1 MSHAQT
7 LTGVFMKRFNMKEL
21 LTKYTTFVTFVVL
34 VFLLIVLTRGQALSW
49 ASLKTLIIAES
60 VRAFA
65 SLGVGMIIITKG
77 IDLSIGYV
85 VCLCASVAASFAQIS
100 TYESALY
107 FGHSFPLFVPIVA
120 GILAGG
126 LFGAFNGTLV
136 AYGKLP
142 PFIATLGT
150 MSIARGIQLIYTKA
164 AVVGSLE
171 NKFKAL
177 AQNSIGPSFLSFPF
191 LGIYVVIITIII
203 WVLLRHTKQGT
214 NFYAIGGNAQA
225 ARVSGINVERD
236 LLCVYLYAGLLYGA
250 AGVLLAG
257 RLGLANALTANGMEL
272 DAIAAVTVGG
282 VSQNGGVGTVS
293 GMIIGVFT
301 MGLINYGMSFLS
313 IDSYYQ
319 LLVKGTIIITAVYF
333 DMKKYAKRA

>member
-1 MSHAQT
+1 
-7 LTGVFMKRFNMKEL
+7 MKGAILKILSGERMKNFNLKQFL
-21 LTKYTTFVTFVVL
+21 SKYTTFVTFVVL
-34 VFLLIVLTRGQALSW
+34 VFIMAILTRGRALTWDSV
-49 ASLKTLIIAES
+49 KTLIIAES

-85 VCLCASVAASFAQIS
+85 VCLTASVAASFAQIP

-107 FGHSFPLFVPIVA
+107 YGHSFPLFVPIIT

-126 LFGAFNGTLV
+126 VFGLFNGVLV

-150 MSIARGIQLIYTKA
+150 MSIARGIQLIYTRA
-164 AVVGSLE
+164 AVVGSL
-171 NKFKAL
+171 NANFKAL
-177 AQNSIGPSFLSFPF
+177 AQNSIGPAAFSFPF
-191 LGIYVVIITIII
+191 LGIYVILIIVII
-203 WVLLRHTKQGT
+203 WVLLKHTKQGT

-236 LLCVYLYAGLLYGA
+236 LLCVYFYAGLLYGC

-282 VSQNGGVGTVS
+282 VSQNGGVGT
-293 GMIIGVFT
+293 

-319 LLVKGTIIITAVYF
+319 LLVKGGIIIVAVFF
-333 DMKKYAKRA
+333 DMKKYARRA

>member
-1 MSHAQT
+1 MDVGIKAIKARQ
-7 LTGVFMKRFNMKEL
+7 L
-21 LTKYTTFVTFVVL
+21 LSRYTTFATFVVL
-34 VFLLIVLTRGQALSW
+34 VFVLAVLTRGRVMSW
-49 ASLKTLIIAES
+49 DSVKTLIIAEA

-85 VCLCASVAASFAQIS
+85 VCLTASVAASFAQIP
-100 TYESALY
+100 TYDSALY
-107 FGHSFPLFVPIVA
+107 FGHSFPLLVPIIA
-120 GILAGG
+120 ALFAGG
-126 LFGAFNGTLV
+126 LFGFFNGVLV

-164 AVVGSLE
+164 AIVGSLTAQ
-171 NKFKAL
+171 FKAI
-177 AQNSIGPSFLSFPF
+177 AQKSVGPSFFSFPF
-191 LGIYVVIITIII
+191 LGIYVVVITIIVY
-203 WVLLRHTKQGT
+203 VLLKHTKQGT

-236 LLCVYLYAGLLYGA
+236 LVCVYLYAGLLYGC
-250 AGVLLAG
+250 AGVLQAG

-282 VSQNGGVGTVS
+282 VSQNGGVGTVG

-313 IDSYYQ
+313 VDSYYQ
-319 LLVKGTIIITAVYF
+319 LLVKGAIIIVAVFF

>member
-1 MSHAQT
+1 MKF
-7 LTGVFMKRFNMKEL
+7 TGAKQL
-21 LTKYTTFVTFVVL
+21 ISKYTTFVTFIVL
-34 VFLLIVLTRGQALSW
+34 VFILAVLTRGQALSW
-49 ASLKTLIIAES
+49 ASIKTLIIAES

-65 SLGVGMIIITKG
+65 ALGVGMIIITKG

-85 VCLCASVAASFAQIS
+85 VCFTASVAASFAQIP

-107 FGHSFPLFVPIVA
+107 YGQSFPLFVPIIA

-126 LFGAFNGTLV
+126 IFGLFNGALV

-150 MSIARGIQLIYTKA
+150 MSIARGVQLIYTKA
-164 AVVGSLE
+164 AIVGSLKA
-171 NKFKAL
+171 NFKTL
-177 AQNSIGPSFLSFPF
+177 AQSSIGPAAISFPY
-191 LGIYVVIITIII
+191 LGLYVIIVTIII
-203 WVLLRHTKQGT
+203 WVFLKHTKQGT

-225 ARVSGINVERD
+225 ARVSGINVERE
-236 LLCVYLYAGLLYGA
+236 LLCVYFYAGLLYGA
-250 AGVLLAG
+250 AGVLQAG

-282 VSQNGGVGTVS
+282 VSQNGGVGTVG

-319 LLVKGTIIITAVYF
+319 LLVKGSIIIVAVFF
-333 DMKKYAKRA
+333 DMKKYAKKA

>member
-1 MSHAQT
+1 MQINAKKILSD
-7 LTGVFMKRFNMKEL
+7 
-21 LTKYTTFVTFVVL
+21 YTTLVTFVVL
-34 VFLLIVLTRGQALSW
+34 VFVLAVLTRGQALSW
-49 ASLKTLIIAES
+49 ASIRTLIIAES

-85 VCLCASVAASFAQIS
+85 VCLCSSVAASFAQIP

-107 FGHSFPLFVPIVA
+107 SGHSFPLFVPIVA

-126 LFGAFNGTLV
+126 VFGLFNGTLV

-150 MSIARGIQLIYTKA
+150 MSLARGIQLIYTRA
-164 AVVGSLE
+164 AIVGSL
-171 NKFKAL
+171 NANFKAI
-177 AQNSIGPSFLSFPF
+177 AQNSLFSSIPF
-191 LGIYVVIITIII
+191 LGIYVLIITIIV
-203 WVLLRHTKQGT
+203 WVLLKHTKQGT

-236 LLCVYLYAGLLYGA
+236 LVCVYFYAGLLYGC
-250 AGVLLAG
+250 AGVLQAG

-282 VSQNGGVGTVS
+282 VSQNGGVGTVM

-319 LLVKGTIIITAVYF
+319 LLVKGSIIIIAVFF

>member
-1 MSHAQT
+1 
-7 LTGVFMKRFNMKEL
+7 MKEIKIKQIVS
-21 LTKYTTFVTFVVL
+21 KYTTFVTFVAL
-34 VFLLIVLTRGQALSW
+34 VFILAILTRGQALTWPSI
-49 ASLKTLIIAES
+49 KTLIIAES

-85 VCLCASVAASFAQIS
+85 VCLTASVAASFAQIS

-107 FGHSFPLFVPIVA
+107 FGHSFPLLVPILA

-126 LFGAFNGTLV
+126 LFGAFNGVLV

-164 AVVGSLE
+164 AIVGSLTPQ
-171 NKFKAL
+171 FKAL
-177 AQNSIGPSFLSFPF
+177 AQTSIGPATFSFPA
-191 LGIYVVIITIII
+191 LGIYVVIITIIV
-203 WVLLRHTKQGT
+203 WVLLKHTRQGT

-236 LLCVYLYAGLLYGA
+236 LLCVYLFAGLLYGC
-250 AGVLLAG
+250 AGVLQAG

-282 VSQNGGVGTVS
+282 VSQNGGVGTVG

-319 LLVKGTIIITAVYF
+319 LLVKGSIIIVAVFF

>member
-1 MSHAQT
+1 
-7 LTGVFMKRFNMKEL
+7 MKTITVREFFNR
-21 LTKYTTFVTFVVL
+21 YTNLITFVVL
-34 VFLLIVLTRGQALSW
+34 VFLLTILTRGQALTWTSF
-49 ASLKTLIIAES
+49 KTLIIAEA

-85 VCLCASVAASFAQIS
+85 VCLTASVAASFAQIP
-100 TYESALY
+100 TYETAIY
-107 FGHSFPLFVPIVA
+107 HGVSFPLLVPVIA

-126 LFGAFNGTLV
+126 LFGFLNGVLV

-150 MSIARGIQLIYTKA
+150 MSIARGIQLLYTKA
-164 AVVGSLE
+164 AIVSSLKPE
-171 NKFKAL
+171 YKAI
-177 AQNSIGPSFLSFPF
+177 AQNSLGPFPF
-191 LGIYVVIITIII
+191 LGIYVILIALVI
-203 WVLLRHTKQGT
+203 WVLLKHTKQGT

-250 AGVLLAG
+250 AGVLLSS
-257 RLGLANALTANGMEL
+257 RLALANALTANGMEL

-282 VSQNGGVGTVS
+282 VSQNGGVGTVG
-293 GMIIGVFT
+293 GMIIGIFT
-301 MGLINYGMSFLS
+301 MGLINYGMSFLA

-319 LLVKGTIIITAVYF
+319 YLVKGAIIIMAVYF

>member
-1 MSHAQT
+1 
-7 LTGVFMKRFNMKEL
+7 MKNFKQYL
-21 LTKYTTFVTFVVL
+21 SKYTTLFTFVFL
-34 VFLLIVLTRGQALSW
+34 VFILAVLTRGQALSW
-49 ASLKTLIIAES
+49 ASIKTLIIAEA

-65 SLGVGMIIITKG
+65 SLGVGMIIITRG

-85 VCLCASVAASFAQIS
+85 VCLTASVAASFAQIP

-107 FGHSFPLFVPIVA
+107 YGHSFPLVGPIVA

-126 LFGAFNGTLV
+126 LFGLFNGVLV

-164 AVVGSLE
+164 AIVGSL
-171 NKFKAL
+171 NNNFKNL
-177 AQNSIGPSFLSFPF
+177 AQKSIGPAAFSIPY
-191 LGIYVVIITIII
+191 LGIYVLIIAVVI
-203 WVLLRHTKQGT
+203 WVLLKHTKQGT

-225 ARVSGINVERD
+225 ARVSGINVERE
-236 LLCVYLYAGLLYGA
+236 LVCVYFYAGLLYGA
-250 AGVLLAG
+250 AGVLQAG

-282 VSQNGGVGTVS
+282 VSQSGGVGTVG
-293 GMIIGVFT
+293 GM
-301 MGLINYGMSFLS
+301 
-313 IDSYYQ
+313 
-319 LLVKGTIIITAVYF
+319 
-333 DMKKYAKRA
+333 

>member
-1 MSHAQT
+1 
-7 LTGVFMKRFNMKEL
+7 MKNLKL
-21 LTKYTTFVTFVVL
+21 GQYLSKYTTFVTFV
-34 VFLLIVLTRGQALSW
+34 FLIFILAVLTRGQAVSW
-49 ASLKTLIIAES
+49 DSIKTLIIAEA

-65 SLGVGMIIITKG
+65 ALGVGMIIITKG

-85 VCLCASVAASFAQIS
+85 VCLTASVAASFAQVP

-107 FGHSFPLFVPIVA
+107 YGYSFPLFVPIMA

-126 LFGAFNGTLV
+126 VFGLFNGVLV
-136 AYGKLP
+136 AYGRLP

-150 MSIARGIQLIYTKA
+150 MSIARGVQLIYTRA
-164 AVVGSLE
+164 AIVGSLTPQ
-171 NKFKAL
+171 FKAL
-177 AQNSIGPSFLSFPF
+177 AQGSIGPRFFQIPY
-191 LGIYVVIITIII
+191 LGIYVLIIAVII
-203 WVLLRHTKQGT
+203 WVLLKHTKQGT

-236 LLCVYLYAGLLYGA
+236 LMCVYLYAGLLYGC
-250 AGVLLAG
+250 AGVLQAG

-282 VSQNGGVGTVS
+282 VSQSGGVGTVG

-319 LLVKGTIIITAVYF
+319 LLVKGGIIIVAVFF

>member
-1 MSHAQT
+1 MNKIKA
-7 LTGVFMKRFNMKEL
+7 KEIL
-21 LTKYTTFVTFVVL
+21 SKYTTFVTFVVL
-34 VFLLIVLTRGQALSW
+34 VFILSILTRGRALSW
-49 ASLKTLIIAES
+49 DSIKTLIIAES

-85 VCLCASVAASFAQIS
+85 VCLTASVAASFAQDPALA
-100 TYESALY
+100 TALY
-107 FGHSFPLFVPIVA
+107 PGRSFPLIMPIIA
-120 GILAGG
+120 GLAAGG
-126 LFGAFNGTLV
+126 IFGLFNGVLV

-150 MSIARGIQLIYTKA
+150 MVIARGIQLIYTKA
-164 AVVGSLE
+164 AIVSSLTTG
-171 NKFKAL
+171 FKAI
-177 AQNSIGPSFLSFPF
+177 AQTSIGPASFQIPL
-191 LGIYVVIITIII
+191 LGIYVVIITFVI

-236 LLCVYLYAGLLYGA
+236 LVCVYFYAGLLYGA
-250 AGVLLAG
+250 AGILLAS
-257 RLGLANALTANGMEL
+257 RLALANALTANGMEL

-293 GMIIGVFT
+293 GMIIGIFT
-301 MGLINYGMSFLS
+301 MGLINYGMSFMA

-319 LLVKGTIIITAVYF
+319 YLVKGGIIIIAVFF

>member
-1 MSHAQT
+1 
-7 LTGVFMKRFNMKEL
+7 MKFSGFKQFIS
-21 LTKYTTFVTFVVL
+21 KYTTFVTFVVL
-34 VFLLIVLTRGQALSW
+34 IFILSILTKGQAFSW
-49 ASLKTLIIAES
+49 PSAKTLIIAEA

-85 VCLCASVAASFAQIS
+85 VCLCASVAASFAQIP
-100 TYESALY
+100 TYSSALY
-107 FGHSFPLFVPIVA
+107 FGHAFPLWVPIIA
-120 GILAGG
+120 GILTGG
-126 LFGAFNGTLV
+126 LFGIFNGVLV

-164 AVVGSLE
+164 AIVGSLTPE
-171 NKFKAL
+171 FKAL
-177 AQNSIGPSFLSFPF
+177 AQNSFGPKSFAFPY
-191 LGIYVVIITIII
+191 LGIYVVVITIII
-203 WVLLRHTKQGT
+203 WVLLRHTRQGT

-236 LLCVYLYAGLLYGA
+236 TLSVYLYAGLLYGA
-250 AGVLLAG
+250 AGVLQAG

-282 VSQNGGVGTVS
+282 VSQNGGVGTVG

-319 LLVKGTIIITAVYF
+319 LLVKGGIIIVAVFF
-333 DMKKYAKRA
+333 DMKKYARRA

>member
-1 MSHAQT
+1 
-7 LTGVFMKRFNMKEL
+7 MKNVKFKQL
-21 LTKYTTFVTFVVL
+21 LSKYTTFATFIVL
-34 VFLLIVLTRGQALSW
+34 VFVLAVLTKGRALGWGSI
-49 ASLKTLIIAES
+49 KTLIIAEA

-85 VCLCASVAASFAQIS
+85 VCLCASVAASFAQIP

-107 FGHSFPLFVPIVA
+107 FGHSFPLAIPIIA
-120 GILAGG
+120 GIFAGG
-126 LFGAFNGTLV
+126 LFGLFNGVLV

-150 MSIARGIQLIYTKA
+150 MSIARGVQLIYTRA
-164 AVVGSLE
+164 AIVGSLTPG
-171 NKFKAL
+171 FKAI
-177 AQNSIGPSFLSFPF
+177 AQNSIGPNHFFPF
-191 LGIYVVIITIII
+191 LGLYVTVITFII

-236 LLCVYLYAGLLYGA
+236 LVCVYLYAGLLYGC
-250 AGVLLAG
+250 AGVLQAG

-319 LLVKGTIIITAVYF
+319 LLVKGTIIIVAVFF
-333 DMKKYAKRA
+333 DMKKYARRA

>member
-1 MSHAQT
+1 MNKTKA
-7 LTGVFMKRFNMKEL
+7 KEFL
-21 LTKYTTFVTFVVL
+21 SKYTTFVTFVA
-34 VFLLIVLTRGQALSW
+34 LIFILTILTKGRALSW
-49 ASLKTLIIAES
+49 DSMKTLIIAEA

-85 VCLCASVAASFAQIS
+85 VCLTASVAASFAQDPSMQAAI
-100 TYESALY
+100 YP
-107 FGHSFPLFVPIVA
+107 GMSFPLIVPIIA
-120 GILAGG
+120 GIAAGAIFG
-126 LFGAFNGTLV
+126 LFNGVLV

-150 MSIARGIQLIYTKA
+150 MVIARGIQLIYTKA
-164 AVVGSLE
+164 AIVSSLTAP
-171 NKFKAL
+171 FKAI
-177 AQNSIGPSFLSFPF
+177 AQTSLGPSSFEFPL
-191 LGIYVVIITIII
+191 LGIYVIIITFVV
-203 WVLLRHTKQGT
+203 WVLLRHTRQGS
-214 NFYAIGGNAQA
+214 NFYAIGGNIQA

-236 LLCVYLYAGLLYGA
+236 LVSVYLYAGVLYGC
-250 AGVLLAG
+250 AGVLLAS
-257 RLGLANALTANGMEL
+257 RLALANALTANGMEL

-282 VSQNGGVGTVS
+282 VSQSGGVGTIS

-301 MGLINYGMSFLS
+301 MGLINYGMSFMA

-319 LLVKGTIIITAVYF
+319 YLVKGSIIIIAVFF

>member
-1 MSHAQT
+1 MNKIKT
-7 LTGVFMKRFNMKEL
+7 KEFFS
-21 LTKYTTFVTFVVL
+21 KYTTFVTFVVL
-34 VFLLIVLTRGQALSW
+34 VFVLAVLTRGRALTWDSI
-49 ASLKTLIIAES
+49 KTLIIAEA
-60 VRAFA
+60 VRAFV

-85 VCLCASVAASFAQIS
+85 VCLTASVAASFAQDPSLQTAI
-100 TYESALY
+100 YPGA
-107 FGHSFPLFVPIVA
+107 SFPLIVPVLA
-120 GILAGG
+120 GIAAGG
-126 LFGAFNGTLV
+126 IFGLFNGFLV

-150 MSIARGIQLIYTKA
+150 MVIARGVQLIYTKA
-164 AVVGSLE
+164 AIVSSLTPP
-171 NKFKAL
+171 FKAI
-177 AQNSIGPSFLSFPF
+177 AQTSFGPSFFQIPL
-191 LGIYVVIITIII
+191 LAIYVVIITFIV

-236 LLCVYLYAGLLYGA
+236 LVCVYFYAGLLYGC
-250 AGVLLAG
+250 AGVLLAS
-257 RLGLANALTANGMEL
+257 RLALANALTANGMEL

-282 VSQNGGVGTVS
+282 VSQNGGVGTVG
-293 GMIIGVFT
+293 GMIIGIFT
-301 MGLINYGMSFLS
+301 MGLINYGMSFMA

-319 LLVKGTIIITAVYF
+319 YLVKGAIIIIAVFF

>member
-1 MSHAQT
+1 
-7 LTGVFMKRFNMKEL
+7 MKEIKIKQIVS
-21 LTKYTTFVTFVVL
+21 KYTTFVTFVAL
-34 VFLLIVLTRGQALSW
+34 VFILAILTRGQALTWPSI
-49 ASLKTLIIAES
+49 KTLIIAES

-85 VCLCASVAASFAQIS
+85 VCLTASVAASFAQIP

-107 FGHSFPLFVPIVA
+107 FGHSFPLLVPILA

-126 LFGAFNGTLV
+126 LFGAFNGVLV

-150 MSIARGIQLIYTKA
+150 MSIARGIQLIYTRA
-164 AVVGSLE
+164 AIVGSLTPQ
-171 NKFKAL
+171 FKAL
-177 AQNSIGPSFLSFPF
+177 AQTSIGPVTFSIPY
-191 LGIYVVIITIII
+191 LGIYVVIITVIV
-203 WVLLRHTKQGT
+203 WVLLKHTRQGT

-236 LLCVYLYAGLLYGA
+236 LLCVYLYAGLLYGC
-250 AGVLLAG
+250 AGVLQAG

-282 VSQNGGVGTVS
+282 VSQNGGVGTVG

-319 LLVKGTIIITAVYF
+319 LLVKGSIIIVAVFF

>member
-1 MSHAQT
+1 MDKIKT
-7 LTGVFMKRFNMKEL
+7 KEFL
-21 LTKYTTFVTFVVL
+21 SKYTTFVTFVAL
-34 VFLLIVLTRGQALSW
+34 VFILSILTQGRALSW
-49 ASLKTLIIAES
+49 DSIKTLIISEA

-85 VCLCASVAASFAQIS
+85 VCLTASVAASFAQDPGLS
-100 TYESALY
+100 TALY
-107 FGHSFPLFVPIVA
+107 PGKTFPLIVP
-120 GILAGG
+120 ILAGITAGGVFG
-126 LFGAFNGTLV
+126 LFNGVLV

-150 MSIARGIQLIYTKA
+150 MVIARGIQLIYTKA
-164 AVVGSLE
+164 AIVSSLTAP
-171 NKFKAL
+171 FKAI
-177 AQNSIGPSFLSFPF
+177 AQTSIGPSFIKFPI
-191 LGIYVVIITIII
+191 LGIYVIAITFIV
-203 WVLLRHTKQGT
+203 WVLLRHTRQGS

-225 ARVSGINVERD
+225 ARVSGINVERE
-236 LLCVYLYAGLLYGA
+236 LLCVYLYAGILYGC
-250 AGVLLAG
+250 AGVLLSS
-257 RLGLANALTANGMEL
+257 RLALANALTANGMEL

-293 GMIIGVFT
+293 GMIIGIFT
-301 MGLINYGMSFLS
+301 MGLINYGMSFMA

-319 LLVKGTIIITAVYF
+319 YLVKGGIIIVAVFF

>member
-1 MSHAQT
+1 MNINAKKILSD
-7 LTGVFMKRFNMKEL
+7 
-21 LTKYTTFVTFVVL
+21 YTTLVTFVVL
-34 VFLLIVLTRGQALSW
+34 VFVLAVLTRGQALSW
-49 ASLKTLIIAES
+49 ASIRTLIIAES

-85 VCLCASVAASFAQIS
+85 VCLCSSVAASFAQIP

-107 FGHSFPLFVPIVA
+107 YGHSFPLFVPIVA

-126 LFGAFNGTLV
+126 IFGLFNGTLV

-150 MSIARGIQLIYTKA
+150 MSLARGIQLIYTRA
-164 AVVGSLE
+164 AIVGSL
-171 NKFKAL
+171 NANFKAL
-177 AQNSIGPSFLSFPF
+177 AQNSLFSSIPF
-191 LGIYVVIITIII
+191 LGIYVLIITIIV
-203 WVLLRHTKQGT
+203 WGLLKHTKQGT

-236 LLCVYLYAGLLYGA
+236 LVCVYFYAGLLYGC
-250 AGVLLAG
+250 AGVLQAG

-282 VSQNGGVGTVS
+282 VSQNGGVGTVM

-319 LLVKGTIIITAVYF
+319 LLVKGSIIIIAVFF

>member
-1 MSHAQT
+1 MQ
-7 LTGVFMKRFNMKEL
+7 KIKQL
-21 LTKYTTFVTFVVL
+21 LTKYTTFFTFVVL
-34 VFLLIVLTRGQALSW
+34 VFILAILTRGQALTWPSI
-49 ASLKTLIIAES
+49 KTLVIAES

-85 VCLCASVAASFAQIS
+85 VCLCASVAASFAQIP

-107 FGHSFPLFVPIVA
+107 YGYSFPLVVPIVA

-126 LFGAFNGTLV
+126 LFGLFNGLLV

-164 AVVGSLE
+164 AIVGSL
-171 NKFKAL
+171 NGNFKSL
-177 AQNSIGPSFLSFPF
+177 AQSSIGPAAFSIPY
-191 LGIYVVIITIII
+191 LGIYVLIIAILI
-203 WVLLRHTKQGT
+203 WVVLKHTKQGT
-214 NFYAIGGNAQA
+214 HFYAIGGNAQA

-236 LLCVYLYAGLLYGA
+236 LMCVYLYAGLLYGA
-250 AGVLLAG
+250 AGVLQAG

-282 VSQNGGVGTVS
+282 VSQNGGVGTVG

-319 LLVKGTIIITAVYF
+319 LLVKGGIIIVAVYF
-333 DMKKYAKRA
+333 DMKKYARRA

>member
-1 MSHAQT
+1 
-7 LTGVFMKRFNMKEL
+7 MKFSGIKQFFS
-21 LTKYTTFVTFVVL
+21 KYTTFVTFVVL
-34 VFLLIVLTRGQALSW
+34 IFILSILTKGQAFSW
-49 ASLKTLIIAES
+49 PSAKTLIIAEA

-85 VCLCASVAASFAQIS
+85 VCLCASVAASFAQIP

-107 FGHSFPLFVPIVA
+107 FGHSFPLWVPIIA
-120 GILAGG
+120 GILTGG
-126 LFGAFNGTLV
+126 LFGLFNGVLV

-164 AVVGSLE
+164 AIVGSLTPE
-171 NKFKAL
+171 FKAL
-177 AQNSIGPSFLSFPF
+177 AQNSIGPKNFAFPF
-191 LGIYVVIITIII
+191 LGIYVVVITVII
-203 WVLLRHTKQGT
+203 WILLKHTRQGT
-214 NFYAIGGNAQA
+214 NFYAIGGNSQA
-225 ARVSGINVERD
+225 ARVSGINVEREI
-236 LLCVYLYAGLLYGA
+236 LSVYLYAGLLYGA
-250 AGVLLAG
+250 AGVLQAG

-282 VSQNGGVGTVS
+282 VSQNGGVGTVG

-319 LLVKGTIIITAVYF
+319 LLVKGGIIIVAVFF
-333 DMKKYAKRA
+333 DMKKYARRA